1 LAKSALGE
9 IHALHG
15 KSPSIVAALA
25 VAPNG
30 PCRHHRIPRRDQ
42 VDKKAEDAC
51 CVFDCS
57 EILPGILPKLNLH
70 DTGRKD
76 VLKFSAF
83 LREVKKQSPRSVYNK
98 FENVVTFLKAQGI
111 RGLMGKNDWPRF
123 VEEEPE
129 VYEREE
135 LETLF
140 AVCDEEER
148 LWYEFFLMTGMR
160 ECGDSA

>member
-1 LAKSALGE
+1 
-9 IHALHG
+9 
-15 KSPSIVAALA
+15 
-25 VAPNG
+25 
-30 PCRHHRIPRRDQ
+30 
-42 VDKKAEDAC
+42 
-51 CVFDCS
+51 
-57 EILPGILPKLNLH
+57 
-70 DTGRKD
+70 
-76 VLKFSAF
+76 
-83 LREVKKQSPRSVYNK
+83 VKKQSPRSVYNK